1 MEITEGKRVAKGNAW
16 VQGADIKPLLQKKAS
31 DINKTK
37 GKMPGTSLSLPL
49 SVSLSA
55 LQYETQRL
63 LLLHCSGLLCVGV
76 KLECPW

>member
-37 GKMPGTSLSLPL
+37 GKMPLPL

>member
-16 VQGADIKPLLQKKAS
+16 VQGADIKPLLQKKQA
-31 DINKTK
+31 ILTK
-37 GKMPGTSLSLPL
+37 PKAKCPAPLSLPL

-63 LLLHCSGLLCVGV
+63 LLLRCSGLLCVGV